1 MNKILVIGAVSY
13 IVAAFTDSQAGN
25 AGEPLKQAAT
35 FSTDNA
41 AAATVE
47 PYVDAN
53 GVTRDGTKDGVAV
66 FKVTAVADGV
76 ANITVSAPE
85 NSALTQTTQLTVE
98 EDDDTET
105 VTWQDTPPA

>member
-13 IVAAFTDSQAGN
+13 IVAAFTDSANGGT
-25 AGEPLKQAAT
+25 GEPLKAPAT
-35 FSTDNA
+35 FSSDNA
-41 AAATVE
+41 PAATVE

-76 ANITVSAPE
+76 ANITVSAPAE
-85 NSALTQTTQLTVE
+85 NLNQVTQLTVE
-98 EDDDTET
+98 ETDDTET